1 MNKTT
6 FIKKAKELVNFY
18 HVDNMD
24 VMKVVTEY
32 YNDFGDHSMNFV
44 IIYNC
49 SCIKVV
55 TVIADKY
62 RENEFTMFVEN
73 LRADV
78 NNKTRKV
85 YDCNNLCRI
94 H

>member
-6 FIKKAKELVNFY
+6 FIKKAKALVNHY
-18 HVDNMD
+18 HVDNQE

-32 YNDFGDHSMNFV
+32 YNDFGEHSMNFV

-49 SCIKVV
+49 SCIKLV

-62 RENEFTMFVEN
+62 RENEFSVFVEN
-73 LRADV
+73 LYS
-78 NNKTRKV
+78 NSKNETRKV
-85 YDCNNLCRI
+85 YDCDTLCRI
-94 H
+94 